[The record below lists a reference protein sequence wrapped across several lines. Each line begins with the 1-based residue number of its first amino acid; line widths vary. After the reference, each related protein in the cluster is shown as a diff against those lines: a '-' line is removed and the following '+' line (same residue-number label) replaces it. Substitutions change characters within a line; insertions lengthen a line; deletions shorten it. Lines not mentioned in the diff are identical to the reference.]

1 MKTFKQHL
9 NEKTEYYLDPSKDNT
24 EKYVAKDDGGFWYV
38 GRVGMK
44 GGSSFLKFVAA
55 HGKDSYFERAKL
67 KKTTPEK
74 LEKDATGGQ
83 SMLST
88 VDFKKLYK
96 R

>member
-9 NEKTEYYLDPSKDNT
+9 NEKTEYYLDTSQDNT
-24 EKYVAKDDGGFWYV
+24 EKYVAYDGDYWYT
-38 GRVGMK
+38 GKIGMR
-44 GGSSFLKFVAA
+44 GGDRYLKFAA
-55 HGKDSYFERAKL
+55 THGKNSYFERDKL

-74 LEKDATGGQ
+74 LEKDVGF
-83 SMLST
+83 T